1 MSISLHATLP
11 CVKESPPP
19 SFFPVPAGTEGPTRL
34 VLTVENISTLG
45 AELDTHVRAQAM
57 ADQASKKAS
66 TKEAYRTG
74 AKVRRVRVENERGIS
89 AVSSVVPEGHIPAR
103 NILRWLRS
111 IQALPEFQLARKDLK
126 ANIWRFVTALAQAP
140 GFEPKTMT
148 IMPLWDRLQHRY
160 GFARK
165 SIANYFRRLRDWNV
179 VGVVATGRS
188 AEKTPISSGRTQN
201 EAAIYVLVEPTPAKG
216 VEKSSAPV
224 PVGISFNP
232 SHATR
237 EEDSKLNDES
247 ATPITSPRRAA
258 SRHAVNDL
266 MRTRKE
272 PFWAPNATQKQP
284 MTKRGRREAERQ
296 AAAECQYR
304 FFPLQNISTAHV
316 AAIIRP
322 LLRAGATIN
331 DVFHIIDNRPT
342 ADARYPHD
350 GATGVGNIG
359 AWLSHRIRPW
369 ARPDGTYHR
378 FPSQKAESER
388 IQRDAERAAFA
399 ARRQQANAPVPDRID
414 STGPARL
421 GWREK
426 FASAY
431 EAGQRLRAAQNPT

>member
-1 MSISLHATLP
+1 MSISLHL
-11 CVKESPPP
+11 SPLFMPDAP
-19 SFFPVPAGTEGPTRL
+19 QNGAQQPNNDGPTRL
-34 VLTVENISTLG
+34 HLTVENAATLG
-45 AELDTHVRAQAM
+45 AGLDTHARAQAM
-57 ADQASKKAS
+57 ADQASKAAT

-89 AVSSVVPEGHIPAR
+89 AVSAVVPEGYIPAR

-111 IQALPEFQLARKDLK
+111 IQDLPEYQLARKDLK

-140 GFEPKTMT
+140 GFDPKTMT
-148 IMPLWDRLQHRY
+148 IMPLWARLEKRY
-160 GFARK
+160 GFAPK

-237 EEDSKLNDES
+237 EQDSKLNDES

-258 SRHAVNDL
+258 SRHAVNDF

-272 PFWAPNATQKQP
+272 SFWSPNATQKRP
-284 MTKRGRREAERQ
+284 MTKRERRESERL
-296 AAAECQYR
+296 AAGECQYR
-304 FFPLQNISTAHV
+304 FFPLQNLSTAHV

-331 DVFHIIDNRPT
+331 DILHIIDHRPT

-350 GATGVGNIG
+350 GATGVGNLG

-369 ARPDGTYHR
+369 SRGDGTFHR

-399 ARRQQANAPVPDRID
+399 ARRQQALAETRGQRDTTP
-414 STGPARL
+414 PARP
-421 GWREK
+421 GWRETYAAA
-426 FASAY
+426 FA
-431 EAGQRLRAAQNPT
+431 AGLESRLNRRGR